1 MSVCQ
6 SPVRAHLLSDTILIN
21 YLELPPLRG
30 APARG
35 ASCPAEP
42 SLSPHRSACSA
53 YSACS
58 CPGSAGLLSVL
69 TLKER
74 AARAVLAKCGG
85 RQRAARRNGCLWLS
99 APTLPPGSLAGA
111 DEALPRPARCW
122 EHVVL
127 AACGPGS
134 LLALFEPPLILP
146 CFPFLSLVFL
156 ALLEVQGSLQ
166 PPSIC
171 GIPGHL
177 WCPPA
182 SSAAGQGEQGDRDR
196 IL

>member
-21 YLELPPLRG
+21 YLELPPPRG
-30 APARG
+30 AGPAPARG

-53 YSACS
+53 CPR
-58 CPGSAGLLSVL
+58 PGSAGLLSAL

-74 AARAVLAKCGG
+74 AARATLAKCGG
-85 RQRAARRNGCLWLS
+85 RQRAARHDGCLGLS
-99 APTLPPGSLAGA
+99 APALPLPGSSAGA
-111 DEALPRPARCW
+111 DEALPCPARCW
-122 EHVVL
+122 ERAVL

-134 LLALFEPPLILP
+134 LLALFQPPLILP
-146 CFPFLSLVFL
+146 CFPFPSLVFL
-156 ALLEVQGSLQ
+156 ALPGVQGSLQ

-171 GIPGHL
+171 GIPGHP

-182 SSAAGQGEQGDRDR
+182 SSAAGQGE
-196 IL
+196 